1 MRLPDL
7 NLLERAA
14 AHLALVAYPPRLSL
28 SDLPALLDPPLLGEA
43 RAHPNRF
50 RLIAR
55 RSGIEITPETPPGR
69 VTAPLNRWAGLDETC
84 VLFWAL
90 HQLLREAEVP
100 DGPGLLRLLLWEAGA
115 TSHQPTHALNVLH
128 YVLLSEGR
136 QATDLTALEGHRLLR
151 FSGAHLPGPLE
162 QVVGHLAARL
172 HTLSEQPRDLGL
184 TLLARLGQTLAQ
196 VLNVRLPPFT
206 ATLFP
211 PSGEWRGER
220 LTDPATAL
228 EASGVPLPTPLNWS
242 WLQTQLASGTDTTS
256 GTQLPSS
263 PQGALGELASLPG
276 LSGPTETLRA
286 LIRAAAVQRQRESL
300 GMRPLPLTLH
310 AAFVGHPGTGKTT
323 AARLYARALHEG
335 GLLGSDQLVEVE
347 RADLIGGYLGQSAMK
362 VQGCLDRAMDGTL
375 LIDEAYSLTGVHGPD
390 HYAQEAIDTL
400 VRGMEERRSR
410 LAVLL
415 TGYPEEM
422 ERLFQANPGLR
433 SRVTRVVTFPEHD
446 PATLMAILLR
456 LARDHDYRLT
466 PAAQSAL
473 LTHIQRLHAQGG
485 LRQGNARLIRT
496 LLEQMI
502 TGQAGRLHRSGAWQ
516 RTPTQLLNLLEED
529 DLPDPWMPAPSLLA

>member
-7 NLLERAA
+7 NRLEQAA
-14 AHLALVAYPPRLSL
+14 AHLALVAHPPRLNL
-28 SDLPALLDPPLLGEA
+28 RDLPALLDPPLLREA
-43 RAHPNRF
+43 QAHPNRF
-50 RLIAR
+50 RLMAR
-55 RSGIEITPETPPGR
+55 RSGLQIIPEAPEGR

-90 HQLLREAEVP
+90 HQLLREAAVP
-100 DGPGLLRLLLWEAGA
+100 GGPGLLRLLLWEAGA
-115 TSHQPTHALNVLH
+115 TSRQPTHALTVLH
-128 YVLLSEGR
+128 YVLLSEGH
-136 QATDLTALEGHRLLR
+136 AAADLTALEGYRLLR
-151 FSGAHLPGPLE
+151 FSGTHLPDPLA

-172 HTLSEQPRDLGL
+172 CTLSGQPLDLGL

-196 VLNVRLPPFT
+196 VLTVRLPAFT
-206 ATLFP
+206 PTLFP
-211 PSGEWRGER
+211 APGVWRGDR
-220 LTDPATAL
+220 LTDPAAAL
-228 EASGVPLPTPLNWS
+228 EASGTPLPAPLTWT
-242 WLQTQLASGTDTTS
+242 WLQTQLNGPAEPV
-256 GTQLPSS
+256 QPPAP
-263 PQGALGELASLPG
+263 PQDALGELASLPG
-276 LSGPTETLRA
+276 LSGPAETLRA
-286 LIRAAAVQRQRESL
+286 LIRAAAVQRRRESL

-347 RADLIGGYLGQSAMK
+347 RADLIGGYLGQSALK

-375 LIDEAYSLTGVHGPD
+375 LIDEAYSLTSVDGPD

-433 SRVTRVVTFPEHD
+433 SRVTRVITFPEHD

-466 PAAQSAL
+466 PAAQRAL

-502 TGQAGRLHRSGAWQ
+502 TGQAGRLHRSGAWL
-516 RTPTQLLNLLEED
+516 RGPTQLLNLLEED
-529 DLPDPWMPAPSLLA
+529 DLPGPVMSAPSLLA